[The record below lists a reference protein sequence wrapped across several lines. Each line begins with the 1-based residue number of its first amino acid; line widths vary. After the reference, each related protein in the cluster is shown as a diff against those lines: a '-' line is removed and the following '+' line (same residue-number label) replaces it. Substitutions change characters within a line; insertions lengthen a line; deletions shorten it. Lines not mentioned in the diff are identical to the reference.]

1 MAIKKT
7 KPKPVAEADPASLVA
22 YKGFDKNL
30 QCRGFQY
37 EIGATYDNGGA
48 PVERC
53 GPGAF
58 HSCEH
63 PLDILN
69 YYPPVDGNRFASV
82 STGGKVAREPGSDT
96 KIASAKI
103 TINAELSLGELGRS
117 AVKWVADMTKKAAHA
132 ASGTRAHSAT
142 AGDGAHSATAGDWA
156 HSATAGDGAHSATAG
171 YGAHSA
177 TVGDWA
183 HSATAGDGA
192 HSATAGYGAHSATAG
207 DGAHSATAGYG
218 AHSATAGDGA
228 HSATVGDWA
237 HSATAGDGA
246 HSATAGTR
254 AHSSTAGDGA
264 HAAVKGANS
273 IAAALGRAST
283 ATAVAGSAIMLA
295 AYDTSHYPPK
305 LAAVRASMVGENG
318 IEPEKT
324 YRLTVAGEFE
334 EVSQ

>member
-1 MAIKKT
+1 MAKKT
-7 KPKPVAEADPASLVA
+7 ISATKPEPVAQAAPAPFVT

-69 YYPPVDGNRFASV
+69 YYPPIDGNRFASV
-82 STGGKVAREPGSDT
+82 STGGEVAREPGSDT

-117 AVKWVADMTKKAAHA
+117 AMKWVADMAKK
-132 ASGTRAHSAT
+132 TAHSVT
-142 AGDGAHSATAGDWA
+142 AGEWA
-156 HSATAGDGAHSATAG
+156 HSATAGEWAHSATAG
-171 YGAHSA
+171 YGAHS
-177 TVGDWA
+177 V
-183 HSATAGDGA
+183 TAGE
-192 HSATAGYGAHSATAG
+192 
-207 DGAHSATAGYG
+207 
-218 AHSATAGDGA
+218 
-228 HSATVGDWA
+228 
-237 HSATAGDGA
+237 GA

-254 AHSSTAGDGA
+254 AHS
-264 HAAVKGANS
+264 AAKGANS
-273 IAAALGRAST
+273 IAAALGHDST

-295 AYDTSHYPPK
+295 AYDADEYPPK
-305 LAAVRASMVGENG
+305 LVAVRASMVGENG
-318 IEPEKT
+318 IEPGKA
-324 YRLTVAGEFE
+324 YRLTVAGEFD
-334 EVSQ
+334 EVSK